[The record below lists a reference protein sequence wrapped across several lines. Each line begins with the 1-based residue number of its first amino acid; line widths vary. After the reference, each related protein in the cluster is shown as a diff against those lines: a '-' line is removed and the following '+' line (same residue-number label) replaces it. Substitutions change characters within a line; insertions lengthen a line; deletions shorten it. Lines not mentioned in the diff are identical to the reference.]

1 MHDGAD
7 LALVWMTAP
16 DETAAERIGRALVD
30 ERLAACATVIPG
42 VRSVYRWEGEVRV
55 EGEVQVLFKTR
66 RALLGTFFARAAEL
80 HPYEVPELVATPLCG
95 VAGAYRAWVLDETGQ
110 PGGGA
115 EPPKPNQ
122 GG

>member
-1 MHDGAD
+1 MYDGAD

-16 DETAAERIGRALVD
+16 DAETGERIGRALVE
-30 ERLAACATVIPG
+30 ERLAACASVIPG
-42 VRSVYRWEGEVRV
+42 VRSVYRWQGEVRV
-55 EGEVQVLFKTR
+55 DGEVQVLIKTR
-66 RALLGTFFARAAEL
+66 RSLLGTLFARAAEL
-80 HPYEVPELVATPLCG
+80 HPYEVPELVATPFVG
-95 VAGAYRAWVLDETGQ
+95 VAGPYREWVLDETGQ